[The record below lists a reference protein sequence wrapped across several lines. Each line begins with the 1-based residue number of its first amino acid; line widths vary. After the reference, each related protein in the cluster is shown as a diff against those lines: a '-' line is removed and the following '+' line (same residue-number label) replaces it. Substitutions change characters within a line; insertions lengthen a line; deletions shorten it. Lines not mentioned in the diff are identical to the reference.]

1 MAGLKLAV
9 MGMAHD
15 HLWSMI
21 KQAQAL
27 EGVAVVAGADPNP
40 ALQARFRER
49 TGIGKVYAEH
59 EEMLDRERPDG
70 ALVCSSNA
78 EHRALVEMA
87 SARGIH
93 AMVEKPMAA
102 TLEQADGMVLA
113 ARRAGTVLM
122 VNWPTAWSTTLRAAR
137 RLAGEGRIGE
147 VWQVKFRGGHC
158 GPDELGCSP
167 EFQGF
172 LFDKDL
178 NGAGALN
185 DYAGYGATLCV
196 WFLGSP
202 NSVAGM
208 GGRLLKTHL
217 PVDDNA
223 VLLLR
228 YPHALCV
235 LEMTWTEAVP
245 HRPAH
250 DLIVYGSQGTMVV
263 PMSARDGNVRLYT
276 REDKEGTEVAPDP
289 APEGIV
295 HGPACFVNAI
305 RQGRWPE
312 GICNPNLSRQ
322 AQEIMEAGLISIRS
336 GAAIALPL
344 EDHLFRR

>member
-1 MAGLKLAV
+1 MAKLRVAA

-15 HLWSMI
+15 HLWSNL

-27 EGVAVVAGADPNP
+27 EGVEVVAGSDPNP

-49 TGIGKVYAEH
+49 TGLSNVYAEH
-59 EEMLDRERPDG
+59 EQMLDRERPD
-70 ALVCSSNA
+70 AVLVFSSNA
-78 EHRALVEMA
+78 EHRELVELA
-87 SARGIH
+87 AGRGIH
-93 AMVEKPMAA
+93 TLVEKPMAA

-113 ARRAGTVLM
+113 AKRAGTVLM
-122 VNWPTAWSTTLRAAR
+122 VNWPTAWSTTLRTAH
-137 RLAGEGRIGE
+137 RLAREGRVGE

-172 LFDKDL
+172 LFDRHL

-208 GGRLLKTHL
+208 AGRLLKTHL
-217 PVDDNA
+217 AVDDNA

-228 YPHALCV
+228 YPRALCI
-235 LEMTWTEAVP
+235 LEMTWTEAVA

-250 DLIVYGSQGTMVV
+250 DLIVYGTQGTMVV
-263 PMSARDGNVRLYT
+263 PMSAREGNVRVYT
-276 REDKEGTEVAPDP
+276 RDNKEGTEAPPDP
-289 APEGIV
+289 LPTGVTNGPE
-295 HGPACFVNAI
+295 CFVKAI
-305 RQGRWPE
+305 REGQWPE
-312 GICNPNLSRQ
+312 GICSPNLSRQ
-322 AQEIMEAGLISIRS
+322 AQEIMEAGLISARS

-344 EDHLFRR
+344 EDHLFRH